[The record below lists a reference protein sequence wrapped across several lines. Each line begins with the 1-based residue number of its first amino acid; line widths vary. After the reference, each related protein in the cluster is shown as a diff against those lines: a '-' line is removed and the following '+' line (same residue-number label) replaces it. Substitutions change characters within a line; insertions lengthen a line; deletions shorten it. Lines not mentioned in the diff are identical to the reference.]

1 MPVIK
6 YCIWDV
12 GAEALIIFID
22 DINSFNNTLDQS
34 DQNLR
39 LYILYHAKEYNLS
52 FVYSRSRIAIILLFL
67 FSSNLKSNRSVS
79 RSSSDIA

>member
-12 GAEALIIFID
+12 GTEALIIFID

-39 LYILYHAKEYNLS
+39 LYILYNAKEYNLS
-52 FVYSRSRIAIILLFL
+52 FVYSRSRIAIILLFV

-79 RSSSDIA
+79 RSPSDIA

>member
-12 GAEALIIFID
+12 GTEALIIFID

-39 LYILYHAKEYNLS
+39 LYILYHTKEYNLS